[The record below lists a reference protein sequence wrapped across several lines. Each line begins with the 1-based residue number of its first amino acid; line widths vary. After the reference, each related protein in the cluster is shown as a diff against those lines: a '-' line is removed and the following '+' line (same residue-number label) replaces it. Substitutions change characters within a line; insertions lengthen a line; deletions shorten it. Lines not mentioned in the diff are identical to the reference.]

1 MIEDPPDE
9 QQLVDLGRV
18 EAVLAEM
25 RRAGRVPVVA
35 RGIVPLAELAAARVA
50 LFGEAG
56 GVQDPAWEGW
66 LSDALTCDLVARH
79 GDIRR
84 ARWDADHAA
93 GWSVAWTDDDGPPVI
108 WTAEGGRLRLL
119 DGTVDVLD
127 GGRWVILPASRIVR
141 ITLARVHHRAEQA
154 EHGVIRLHTDDGR
167 QVSLRA
173 GRMIAAGMVAR
184 HLAEVLGVAWTTSRW
199 DG

>member
-1 MIEDPPDE
+1 VSDAPPDE
-9 QQLVDLGRV
+9 RQLAHLGRV
-18 EAVLAEM
+18 EALLVEM

-35 RGIVPLAELAAARVA
+35 RGIVPLVELDAARVA

-66 LSDALTCDLVARH
+66 LPDALARDLVERH
-79 GDIRR
+79 ADVRR
-84 ARWDADHAA
+84 ACWDADHAA
-93 GWSVAWTDDDGPPVI
+93 AWSVAWTDDEGPSVV
-108 WTAEGGRLRLL
+108 WTAEGARLRLL
-119 DGTVDVLD
+119 EGTVDVLD
-127 GGRWVILPASRIVR
+127 RGRWVVVPDSRIVR
-141 ITLARVHHRAEQA
+141 ITLSRVHHRHEQT

-184 HLAEVLGVAWTTSRW
+184 HLATVLGVAWTTSRW